1 MDDCWEIRERLQR
14 EPCLKWGFVIYQCTY
29 GDDDAWDRFM
39 HYLNT
44 HFRLTLEEENNDTDH
59 GLFSRIDWN
68 VQEDSSLD
76 NATSEEVRDRF
87 SKWVEENQGQNFFP
101 GTARFQACVRVNKHA
116 LYSVLNKAPPPE
128 KWDTWGKGYV
138 GLVLLNESDEECSVG
153 IAYLVPRI
161 FVLMDCGWDTFT
173 MPAGKVATP

>member
-44 HFRLTLEEENNDTDH
+44 RVRLTLEEENNDTDH

-76 NATSEEVRDRF
+76 NATSEEVREYVLSIYKRIWRTNKIKSVFEMGRGKPGSKFLPGYSAF
-87 SKWVEENQGQNFFP
+87 SGM
-101 GTARFQACVRVNKHA
+101 R
-116 LYSVLNKAPPPE
+116 
-128 KWDTWGKGYV
+128 
-138 GLVLLNESDEECSVG
+138 
-153 IAYLVPRI
+153 
-161 FVLMDCGWDTFT
+161 
-173 MPAGKVATP
+173 